1 MITIRLVITGKV
13 QGVFYRKS
21 AKEKGCE
28 LKITGMVKNIAG
40 GEVEI
45 IASGTK
51 EQLDNFIAWCKVG
64 PPKAV
69 VTKIQ
74 IQEQPFQP
82 FSGFLII
89 K

>member
-1 MITIRLVITGKV
+1 MNTIRLIITGRV

-21 AKEKGCE
+21 AKEKADA
-28 LKITGMVKNIAG
+28 LNITGMVKNIAG

-69 VTKIQ
+69 VTKIE
-74 IQEQPFQP
+74 IGEQPLQLFLD
-82 FSGFLII
+82 FSVTS
-89 K
+89 